1 MMLSWQVKLFYFI
14 LQDTSIMAH
23 AYKESGTN
31 YDPSLALI
39 TWLGGGHDEDERRWE
54 MVVG

>member
-1 MMLSWQVKLFYFI
+1 
-14 LQDTSIMAH
+14 MAH

-39 TWLGGGHDEDERRWE
+39 TCPGGGGGG
-54 MVVG
+54 MMKMGVGGR

>member
-1 MMLSWQVKLFYFI
+1 MLSWQVKLFYFI
-14 LQDTSIMAH
+14 LQDASIMTY

-39 TWLGGGHDEDERRWE
+39 TCLGGGGGGMMKMGVGGRWQ
-54 MVVG
+54 